1 MIALI
6 VAAFMLYGPYLWC
19 YIRKEPIEGYGLRW
33 TLSKRSITEA
43 SICLAATLLPLTL
56 IALHWPGG
64 GLPRSMSYSS
74 ILPLMAAGSVA
85 AVVEEVFFRGWIQT
99 LTTKAWNPVV
109 SILITS
115 LLFSLAHLFIKVHWL
130 RLATFFPG
138 LIMGVLRYRHRSVA
152 PSALYHLVGNIW
164 SIWFFPDM
172 L

>member
-1 MIALI
+1 MIALA

-19 YIRKEPIEGYGLRW
+19 YARKEPMEDYGLRW
-33 TLSKRSITEA
+33 AISKKSIKEVF
-43 SICLAATLLPLTL
+43 ICLVATLLPLTL
-56 IALHWPGG
+56 IALNWPEGT
-64 GLPRSMSYSS
+64 LPRSLPHSS

-99 LTTKAWNPVV
+99 LTTKAWTPLASV
-109 SILITS
+109 LITS

-130 RLATFFPG
+130 RLATFFPS
-138 LIMGVLRYRHRSVA
+138 LIMGVLRYRHGSIA
-152 PSALYHLVGNIW
+152 PSALYHLGGNIW